1 MAPFNP
7 LDEKT
12 SEVQVQGSEVQG
24 SGRTIFHWLKIIVD
38 VIDDELQVSDAHK
51 CAGKKVDN
59 GARVVRVATS
69 AVSKVSMKGVQGKL
83 GNGICESWACTV
95 DPFGEAG

>member
-1 MAPFNP
+1 MAH

-12 SEVQVQGSEVQG
+12 SSEVQG
-24 SGRTIFHWLKIIVD
+24 SGRTIFALVNIVFNL
-38 VIDDELQVSDAHK
+38 IDDELQVSDSHK

-69 AVSKVSMKGVQGKL
+69 AVSKASVAQAKL
-83 GNGICESWACTV
+83 GARDFCTSGACY
-95 DPFGEAG
+95 